1 MAFESSTD
9 FSAFFDTN
17 EFAETASYTPSGG
30 SASSIS
36 VIFDKPFQAVSLDSG
51 NVDLEDIKP
60 TVYVKTTDVS
70 SVAHG
75 DQLVIDS
82 VTYHVIGI
90 ESQGQSG
97 GQSLTIL
104 YLEDQS

>member
-1 MAFESSTD
+1 MAFDASTD

-17 EFAETASYTPSGG
+17 EFAETASYTPFGG

-36 VIFDKPFQAVSLDSG
+36 VIFDKPFQAVSLETG
-51 NVDLEDIKP
+51 QVDLEDIKP

-75 DQLVIDS
+75 DQLVINS
-82 VTYHVIGI
+82 VTYQVIGI

>member
-1 MAFESSTD
+1 MAFESSSD
-9 FSAFFDTN
+9 FSAFFDPD

-36 VIFDKPFQAVSLDSG
+36 VIFDKPFQAVSLDTG
-51 NVDLEDIKP
+51 QVDLEDIKP

-75 DQLVIDS
+75 DELVIDS

-104 YLEDQS
+104 YLEEQS

>member
-17 EFAETASYTPSGG
+17 EFAETASYTPFGG

-36 VIFDKPFQAVSLDSG
+36 VIFDKPFQAVSLETG
-51 NVDLEDIKP
+51 QVDLEDIKP

-75 DQLVIDS
+75 DQLVINS
-82 VTYHVIGI
+82 VTYQVIGI